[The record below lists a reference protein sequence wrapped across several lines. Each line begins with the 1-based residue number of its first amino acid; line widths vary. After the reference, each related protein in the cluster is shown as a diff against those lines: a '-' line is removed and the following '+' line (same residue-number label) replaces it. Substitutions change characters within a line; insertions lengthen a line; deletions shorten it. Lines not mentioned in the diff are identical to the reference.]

1 MSVRVIFNKA
11 KVKARIVAA
20 SERATVII
28 ANEFLKDANYYAR
41 QDTGNL
47 IRSAELSSIPEK
59 GIVQW
64 VTPYARRVYYFG
76 SPSKLK
82 NVNARL
88 RWAEIA
94 KSENMEK
101 YRRMGAQI
109 IRQKV

>member
-20 SERATVII
+20 AAEATTII
-28 ANEFLKDANYYAR
+28 ANEFLKDANFYAR

-47 IRSAELSSIPEK
+47 IRSAVLNSMPEK

-76 SPSKLK
+76 SPSQLK

-88 RWAEIA
+88 RWAEVA
-94 KSENMEK
+94 KAANIEK
-101 YRRMGAQI
+101 YKRMGAKI
-109 IRQKV
+109 IKQRV